1 MESFFLKNPLPVIRE
16 LTIHV
21 NKEHFL
27 GFRKQGKRIRAGG
40 IRARARHGRTTSQGR
55 KFTKLIYG
63 RLINFS
69 CKYSAVGP
77 PVVFHI
83 WLCGNKTRAELE
95 KEDKVRLTVNNPSA
109 KVR

>member
-1 MESFFLKNPLPVIRE
+1 MPAVKHRVQCI
-16 LTIHV
+16 T
-21 NKEHFL
+21 
-27 GFRKQGKRIRAGG
+27 AG
-40 IRARARHGRTTSQGR
+40 TT
-55 KFTKLIYG
+55 
-63 RLINFS
+63 
-69 CKYSAVGP
+69 AVGG

>member
-1 MESFFLKNPLPVIRE
+1 MDWLTTDKQHGQYAICSAALHKRHMCRE
-16 LTIHV
+16 
-21 NKEHFL
+21 
-27 GFRKQGKRIRAGG
+27 
-40 IRARARHGRTTSQGR
+40 
-55 KFTKLIYG
+55 
-63 RLINFS
+63 
-69 CKYSAVGP
+69 